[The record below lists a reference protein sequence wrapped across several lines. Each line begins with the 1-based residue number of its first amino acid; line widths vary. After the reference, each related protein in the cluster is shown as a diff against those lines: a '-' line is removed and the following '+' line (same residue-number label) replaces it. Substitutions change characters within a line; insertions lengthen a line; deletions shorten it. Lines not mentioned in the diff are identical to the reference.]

1 MSDKHLSQSARR
13 KPRKLKDPYGRTWE
27 TTFDVVA
34 DDACAPINPHGWDS
48 PLVVPQKYLRVQP
61 DDRGLLKEMYGPW
74 LADLEAAHKEYEQR
88 LFDDAMTI
96 FGHEGPKAYE
106 DRSPA
111 LLRYTG
117 VAPQAIEPVLAAMQ
131 GNKWMLGL
139 TDKPDP
145 RLTRF
150 FVKETPVVPD
160 YSTDYSDEAEE
171 PETPASP
178 RGERGRFAKAGG

>member
-1 MSDKHLSQSARR
+1 MSKSLSQTDRR
-13 KPRKLKDPYGRTWE
+13 KPRKLKDVYGRTWE

-34 DDACAPINPHGWDS
+34 DDACAPINPHGWSS

-61 DDRGLLKEMYGPW
+61 DDRSMLKEMYGPW
-74 LADLEAAHKEYEQR
+74 LQDLEAAHKEYEQR

-96 FGHEGPKAYE
+96 FGNEGPKAYE

-117 VAPQAIEPVLAAMQ
+117 AAPQPIEPVLAALQ

-145 RLTRF
+145 RLTKF
-150 FVKETPVVPD
+150 FVQETPVVPD
-160 YSTDYSDEAEE
+160 YSTDYSEEDEAV
-171 PETPASP
+171 TVS
-178 RGERGRFAKAGG
+178 RGANGRFARVEA